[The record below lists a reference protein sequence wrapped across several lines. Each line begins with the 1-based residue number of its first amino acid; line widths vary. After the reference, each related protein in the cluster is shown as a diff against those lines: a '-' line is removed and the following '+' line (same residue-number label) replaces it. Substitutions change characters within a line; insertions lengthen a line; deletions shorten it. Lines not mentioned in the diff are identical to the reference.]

1 MFPLQDFQS
10 CQGAVSS
17 RPPPHP
23 PKDLDGSQCPCQV
36 PPSQH
41 KKEPVSFA
49 KQACF
54 IEVAFEAR
62 SRETW
67 ILKMYG
73 SIFRSIGGPLE
84 KLPVSDEPIRP
95 KWRTGRS
102 LLVRQDCL
110 FCQSSVVPQQ
120 CTWFRDF
127 GLAASA
133 AVVYGVV
140 QRPYVQIG

>member
-1 MFPLQDFQS
+1 MSGCCFFPAS
-10 CQGAVSS
+10 APPAQGLRWLTVPS
-17 RPPPHP
+17 
-23 PKDLDGSQCPCQV
+23 QV
-36 PPSQH
+36 PPVQH
-41 KKEPVSFA
+41 KKEPVSVA

-62 SRETW
+62 SREMW
-67 ILKMYG
+67 ILKMCG
-73 SIFRSIGGPLE
+73 SISRSIGGSLE

-102 LLVRQDCL
+102 VLVRQDCL

-120 CTWFRDF
+120 WFRDF
-127 GLAASA
+127 GLAASV